1 MPLIDQ
7 QTIDSLRRHD
17 GSHSQFSLFLL
28 GAVPQGHLGEPIKV
42 PAPNWERKIIC
53 TKISKVRLRC
63 IKGEARRI
71 ARMNKKQS
79 QTPRPP
85 NQRADPTAQELPVAA
100 SGSNKRGERSVE
112 SELRALKRKLA
123 TLNKRQA
130 EVIEEIEQI
139 VHHKAA

>member
-28 GAVPQGHLGEPIKV
+28 GAVPQGHLGEPLKV
-42 PAPNWERKIIC
+42 PAPKWEQKILC
-53 TKISKVRLRC
+53 TRISKVRLRC

-79 QTPRPP
+79 QTPRLANP
-85 NQRADPTAQELPVAA
+85 AHPTAKELPVAA

-112 SELRALKRKLA
+112 SELRALKRKLS
-123 TLNKRQA
+123 TLQKRQA
-130 EVIEEIEQI
+130 EIIEEIEQI
-139 VHHKAA
+139 VHRKAA